1 MENSVLDDL
10 TLAAAANGGVL
21 WRSHLTAA
29 GLSHRDIGRFVTSG
43 LIERIHRDAYR
54 LPTADEHPTMR
65 YVAKVRAVR
74 ARDPGRVVTG
84 PAAVSLLGLP
94 VFGRPSTVHVAVDRR
109 GGSSARSAWASVARP
124 PEEQLITVRGG
135 QVAGAARA
143 VLDTARLQSVVAGVI
158 AADAALAR
166 GLVTA
171 EQLHDVLASMTHLRG
186 VARARL
192 CCDLAD
198 GRSESPGESWSAVVM
213 HGHGIPRPERQ
224 HLVVD
229 DAGTV
234 GRVDFWWPEFGTVG
248 EFDGRITYGRT
259 NPSARPPEDVLWD
272 EKLREDRLRGVGL
285 AVVRWTTPDLHRPS
299 HWIERLRSA
308 LT

>member
-1 MENSVLDDL
+1 MEHSILDAL
-10 TLAAAANGGVL
+10 TFAAAANGGVL

-29 GLSHRDIGRFVTSG
+29 GLSHRDIGRFVSTG
-43 LIERIHRDAYR
+43 HLERIHRDAYR
-54 LPTADEHPTMR
+54 LPVEDEHPATR
-65 YVAKVRAVR
+65 FAAEVSAVR
-74 ARDPGRVVTG
+74 ARDPERVVTG

-109 GGSSARSAWASVARP
+109 GGSSARSTWTTVARP
-124 PEEQLITVRGG
+124 PVEQLVSVRGG
-135 QVAGAARA
+135 LVADAARA
-143 VLDTARLQSVVAGVI
+143 VLDTARLQSLVAGVV

-166 GLVTA
+166 KVTTP
-171 EQLHDVLASMTHLRG
+171 EELREVLASMAHLRG

-229 DAGTV
+229 GTGTV
-234 GRVDFWWPEFGTVG
+234 GRADFWWPEHRSIG
-248 EFDGRITYGRT
+248 EFDGRIKYGRQ
-259 NPSARPPEDVLWD
+259 NPSRRPPEEVLWD
-272 EKLREDRLRGVGL
+272 EKVREDRLRSVGL
-285 AVVRWTTPDLHRPS
+285 AVVRWTTPDLRRPT
-299 HWIERLRSA
+299 HWIQRLRSA
-308 LT
+308 LA